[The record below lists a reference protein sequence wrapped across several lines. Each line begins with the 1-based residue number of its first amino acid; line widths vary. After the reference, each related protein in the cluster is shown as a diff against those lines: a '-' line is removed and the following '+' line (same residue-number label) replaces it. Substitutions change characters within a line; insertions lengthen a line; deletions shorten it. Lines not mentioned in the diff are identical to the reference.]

1 MLFCVYP
8 LSSQSYGLHFASRE
22 TIPEKRTSLDL
33 TPDKPLCFQEA
44 FSIDF
49 DIHFTPGQARYSG
62 YIFRLINKSS
72 ENIDLLFDNRDT
84 LFKIVY
90 KSSFT
95 NLSFKSAGRFF
106 SWNKIRISYSASLG
120 LSLHV
125 NEVLIGSQRVKL
137 RDQCIK
143 IFFGANQYQGFRNS
157 DIPPMDLKNVR
168 VMDKNTYY
176 YWPLDKTSGTS
187 FLDSS
192 GSMEAKVINPAWIAP
207 LHSNW
212 TRKLSFHVKGNA
224 SVSFDPVTE
233 QLYAIGN
240 DSLYTYSV
248 SEDKHT
254 AQVSDYGK
262 NLPRGNQA
270 LFFGKEKKIIN
281 FYPDNKSLSEYD
293 VVRKKSNSPLPVN
306 RQLTAFWHANKFIS
320 AVDSSLYVVGGYG
333 YNKYKNTILRY
344 HLYRHTWDSI
354 KPTGD
359 FFAPRYLA
367 AAGVNKAGDTAFI
380 IGGYGSESGDQMLSP
395 GYFYDLY
402 CFDIRRQKFTKRYT
416 LTIPAEHFVFS
427 NSLIVNDSS
436 RTYLA
441 LVYPKDK
448 FNATL
453 QLIKGSLDK
462 PEYEILASSFP
473 YSFFDSKSYTDLF
486 LCRNKGVLLAVT
498 LFRIDDAKGG
508 GYEDVSNLA
517 PDQLAKL
524 ADATIVNVY
533 TIADPPNTTSPPSV
547 MPANGQEKKLS
558 YKTTSITILALIVTG
573 LVFFLL
579 FRRKNK
585 AVTQKTKESNLPVEI
600 VLPVTVKKV
609 EVADP
614 LPSRDASRP
623 VQGAL
628 DEPMFVFD
636 GKEAFDK
643 GDSPGVKILL
653 FGDFI
658 VLDKEG
664 NNLTKAFTPLLKELF
679 LMILIYTLRFGK
691 GVSLDKLNE
700 NFWSGKVAHESK
712 NNRAVNIAKLKT
724 VLDKIG
730 YCTIKK
736 EGACWTFAFD
746 ADNVY
751 IDFAEYLIINTGQKE
766 NKLTRLLGIATK
778 GGFLQNESYYWL
790 DDIKSEISNKLIDN
804 LIQAAHEL
812 NINESGE
819 TRVQIA
825 NTIFLFD
832 ELNEQAL
839 ILKCRAQISLGRHA
853 IAKITYERFVTKYRE
868 IYGQD
873 FKLAFQDIINN
884 RLLF

>member
-1 MLFCVYP
+1 M
-8 LSSQSYGLHFASRE
+8 SAQTYGLHFASRE

-33 TPDKPLCFQEA
+33 TPGKPLCFKET

-90 KSSFT
+90 KGSFT
-95 NLSFKSAGRFF
+95 NLRFKSAGRFF
-106 SWNKIRISYSASLG
+106 SWNKIRISYSTSLG

-125 NEVLIGSQRVKL
+125 NGALIGSQQVKL

-168 VMDKNTYY
+168 VSDKYIYY
-176 YWPLDKTSGTS
+176 YWPLDKISGTS
-187 FLDSS
+187 FFDSS
-192 GSMEAKVINPAWIAP
+192 GSLEAKVINPVWIAP

-212 TRKLSFHVKGNA
+212 SKKLSFHVKGNA
-224 SVSFDPVTE
+224 SISFDPVTE
-233 QLYAIGN
+233 QLFAIGN

-248 SEDKHT
+248 SEDKQT

-262 NLPRGNQA
+262 KLPRGNQS
-270 LFFGKEKKIIN
+270 LFFGKEKKILN

-293 VVRKKSNSPLPVN
+293 VVGKKSNSSLAGN
-306 RQLTAFWHANKFIS
+306 GQLTAFWHATKFIS
-320 AVDSSLYVVGGYG
+320 TVDSSLYVVGGYG

-367 AAGVNKAGDTAFI
+367 AAGVNKTGDTAFI

-402 CFDIRRQKFTKRYT
+402 SFDIRHRKFTKSYT
-416 LTIPAEHFVFS
+416 LNVPAEHFVFG

-436 RTYLA
+436 RTYQA

-448 FNATL
+448 FNASL

-462 PEYEILASSFP
+462 PEYEFLASSFP
-473 YSFFDSKSYTDLF
+473 YSFFDSKSYADLF
-486 LCRNKGVLLAVT
+486 LCKNKGVLLAVT
-498 LFRIDDAKGG
+498 LFRIDDSKGG

-533 TIADPPNTTSPPSV
+533 TIADPPNASSPPAV
-547 MPANGQEKKLS
+547 VPGNRQEKKQS
-558 YKTTSITILALIVTG
+558 YKTTAITILGLIVTG
-573 LVFFLL
+573 LIFFLL

-585 AVTQKTKESNLPVEI
+585 AVTQKTKESNLPIEI
-600 VLPVTVKKV
+600 VLPAGVKKV
-609 EVADP
+609 EVANSP
-614 LPSRDASRP
+614 PFREASLP
-623 VQGAL
+623 VQGAHV
-628 DEPMFVFD
+628 EPMHVYGGPATFN
-636 GKEAFDK
+636 KE
-643 GDSPGVKILL
+643 DSPGAKILL

-664 NNLTKAFTPLLKELF
+664 NDLTKAFTPLLKELF
-679 LMILIYTLRFGK
+679 LMILVYTLRFGK

-730 YCTIKK
+730 HCTIKK
-736 EGACWTFAFD
+736 EGARWIFAFD
-746 ADNVY
+746 SDKVY
-751 IDFAEYLIINTGQKE
+751 IDFAEYLKINAAQQE
-766 NKLTRLLGIATK
+766 NKLNRLLGIATK

-790 DDIKSEISNKLIDN
+790 DDIKSEISNKLIDS

-839 ILKCRAQISLGRHA
+839 VLKCRAQISLGRHA
-853 IAKITYERFVTKYRE
+853 LAKITYERFVTKYRE

-884 RLLF
+884 SLLF